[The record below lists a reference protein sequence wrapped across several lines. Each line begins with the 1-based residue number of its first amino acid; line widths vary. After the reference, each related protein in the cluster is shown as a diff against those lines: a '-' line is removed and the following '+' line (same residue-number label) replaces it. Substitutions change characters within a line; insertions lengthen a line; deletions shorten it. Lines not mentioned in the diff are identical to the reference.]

1 MKVDVKALIESIGYI
16 QSAIPYFI
24 ESQSLKAYDG
34 LVMFDQVE
42 TLQNKLETFDDEFQS
57 ALDFHNNLELKTYLA
72 ELRSRTDESI
82 RNDFK
87 DQTIPK
93 TKAIE
98 YVLEN
103 FYDAVKEA
111 VFEQEA
117 EAQKA

>member
-1 MKVDVKALIESIGYI
+1 MKVNVKALIESLGYI

-34 LVMFDQVE
+34 LVMFDQVQ
-42 TLQNKLETFDDEFQS
+42 TLQNKLETFDDEFES
-57 ALDFHNNLELKTYLA
+57 ALDFHNLELKTYLA
-72 ELRSRTDESI
+72 ELRSRTDELI
-82 RNDFK
+82 KNDFK

-93 TKAIE
+93 TQAID

-103 FYDAVKEA
+103 FYDVVKEA